1 MSILY
6 LLIVRGIRRYSRK
19 LQNISL
25 KLATRTKPNVELQKK
40 AIQIS
45 DQKRQL
51 TEFFFWHLRE
61 GKSGLTKFPPTHKQR
76 THCAK
81 HRVAKT
87 RGPHKGGTEGR
98 GTAKSP

>member
-1 MSILY
+1 MSIY

-51 TEFFFWHLRE
+51 TEFFFGIFE
-61 GKSGLTKFPPTHKQR
+61 KEK
-76 THCAK
+76 AD
-81 HRVAKT
+81 
-87 RGPHKGGTEGR
+87 
-98 GTAKSP
+98 